1 MQIDQLISLQRIGF
15 HQALSSKKR
24 ALEELSELFANSFEG
39 IRDADIFDTLIARER
54 LGTTGIGDG
63 VAIPH
68 GRIPY
73 LPLAAITIIILE
85 TPIDFDSLDSKPVD
99 ILFSLLVPEDTTEEH
114 LEILAEI
121 ADMLRQPE
129 ILQSL
134 RSATSREAIIAIIQQ
149 WQAAKTW

>member
-1 MQIDQLISLQRIGF
+1 MQIEQLISLQRIGF

-24 ALEELSELFANSFEG
+24 ALEVLSELFADSFED
-39 IRDADIFDTLIARER
+39 IRDVDVFDTLIARER
-54 LGTTGIGDG
+54 LGTTGFGDG

-68 GRIPY
+68 GRIPN
-73 LPLAAITIIILE
+73 LPNAAITIIVLE

-99 ILFSLLVPEDTTEEH
+99 IIFSLLVPEETTEEH

-134 RSATSREAIIAIIQQ
+134 RSATSKEAIIATIQQ
-149 WQAAKTW
+149 WQASKTW